1 MLAPTSRRQAE
12 QLMAKQKDTIVFER
26 SFFAE
31 AGRKG
36 WDNLSPKKRKERIA
50 KQTGY
55 WKNMTEAQRKT
66 EMKRRAKVRAA
77 NKLENSKGES
87 P

>member
-1 MLAPTSRRQAE
+1 
-12 QLMAKQKDTIVFER
+12 MAKPKDTITFER

-36 WDNLSPKKRKERIA
+36 WDNLSPKKRAERIA

-66 EMKRRAKVRAA
+66 EMKRRAKVRTA
-77 NKLENSKGES
+77 NKLEKSS

>member
-1 MLAPTSRRQAE
+1 MQGGKWITKR
-12 QLMAKQKDTIVFER
+12 KDTITFER

-36 WDNLSPKKRKERIA
+36 WDSLSPKKRAERIA

-77 NKLENSKGES
+77 NKLKKI
-87 P
+87 